1 MACECPKDDRIPNL
15 SKEGERIIV
24 MIVKIFVL
32 LFIGVVLHLATI
44 LLSREVDKSEG
55 SNATVSYLGSIVIL
69 GFNIL
74 KVYILFAIILQVMNF
89 FGLLN

>member
-1 MACECPKDDRIPNL
+1 MKVVTRFRLNAYHR
-15 SKEGERIIV
+15 KENDVE
-24 MIVKIFVL
+24 IVKIIGL

-55 SNATVSYLGSIVIL
+55 SNTLVSYLGSIVIL

-74 KVYILFAIILQVMNF
+74 KVFILFGIILQVINLF
-89 FGLLN
+89 QQRS